1 MQLTETRHDYELI
14 SMKDTVINLDARQ
27 NGIGSNSCGPT
38 LHPDYQ
44 FNASE
49 FSFSVRIMPAFV
61 NNVDPF
67 EEICK
72 R

>member
-14 SMKDTVINLDARQ
+14 PMKDTVVNLDARH

-44 FNASE
+44 FKATE
-49 FSFSVRIMPAFV
+49 FCFSVRILPAFV

-67 EEICK
+67 AEIRK
-72 R
+72 K